1 MSCARS
7 SGGAGAGNPS
17 LGLGGSS
24 STCSSSTYSLKSDLG
39 KAQKILVNWT
49 EKSIEGLGATIE
61 EICGSYGKRFKTN
74 EVDREAWK

>member
-1 MSCARS
+1 M
-7 SGGAGAGNPS
+7 GDPNLKLGS
-17 LGLGGSS
+17 LS

-49 EKSIEGLGATIE
+49 ENSIEGLGATIE